1 VTCGDNYV
9 GRRVLYQT
17 WMIQEFMRAAG
28 RGDLETLELRPELVN
43 IRHEGASALHV
54 AAIEDQLEAAEWL
67 LEHGAALDT
76 RDDEFGMTPAAW
88 ANEKGR
94 EAMVEFLLS
103 QGAVIAPFE
112 AAGFGKLLRLQAFAA
127 AGRAVLTREEEWG
140 TVAHA
145 ACIWG
150 RVEILDWLLLESVDF
165 DHRSRQGFT
174 PLESAERQAAN
185 GRRHTPIVLDARKA
199 AIERD
204 CGRIVEGLREALHA
218 S

>member
-1 VTCGDNYV
+1 
-9 GRRVLYQT
+9 
-17 WMIQEFMRAAG
+17 MRAAAT
-28 RGDLETLELRPELVN
+28 GDLESLELHPELVN
-43 IRHEGASALHV
+43 IRFEGASALHV
-54 AAIEDQLEAAEWL
+54 AAIEGQLEAARWL

-94 EAMVEFLLS
+94 EAMLDFLLS
-103 QGAVIAPFE
+103 QGAVITPFE
-112 AAGFGKLLRLQAFAA
+112 AAAFGKLLRLQAFAA
-127 AGRAVLTREEEWG
+127 ADRSVLTREEEWG

-150 RVEILDWLLLESVDF
+150 RANVLDWLLLESVDVQ
-165 DHRSRQGFT
+165 HRSRQGFT
-174 PLESAERQAAN
+174 PLEIAERQAEN
-185 GRRHTPIVLDARKA
+185 GRRHTPIVLDQRKA

-204 CGRIVEGLREALHA
+204 CRRIVERLREAMHA